1 MPRFRTLCVEC
12 GEEIEEGDAYCVS
25 CEWENEGRRRSQ
37 PYRHTEYRFRDAP
50 IVTTTVTSAG
60 TGDGNAI
67 YFINRG
73 IGGSWL
79 VNGITE
85 PNSSAQP
92 AVQEPEVSSV
102 TERSVDDTPTRLD
115 VHVYGQQALEN
126 DGTYRSEYFSLPREV
141 NYWDSPSRP
150 ANMLDENSPINPQH
164 VVLGNRQ
171 MMEAYNSLLEADRR
185 YSAADLARGVTFSAG
200 WEEL

>member
-50 IVTTTVTSAG
+50 VVTTTTG
-60 TGDGNAI
+60 TGDGSTI
-67 YFINRG
+67 YFVNRTSIGTMTG
-73 IGGSWL
+73 ID
-79 VNGITE
+79 
-85 PNSSAQP
+85 P
-92 AVQEPEVSSV
+92 APPSTPEVSSV
-102 TERSVDDTPTRLD
+102 TERSVDDTPTRLGSIRGLP
-115 VHVYGQQALEN
+115 VLEN
-126 DGTYRSEYFSLPREV
+126 DGTYRSEYFSLPR
-141 NYWDSPSRP
+141 NDWDSPSRP

-171 MMEAYNSLLEADRR
+171 QMEAYNSLLEADRR
-185 YSAADLARGVTFSAG
+185 YTISAG